1 MKSRRSVWNQ
11 NILFN
16 ELFKPEP
23 VKIEKVRP
31 AHLDMTDEQIDREF
45 FNFGKAD
52 RTRMKK
58 EAKRERLRM
67 EVLCKLT
74 KTK

>member
-1 MKSRRSVWNQ
+1 MKTRRSVRNQ

-16 ELFKPEP
+16 ELFRPAP
-23 VKIEKVRP
+23 VEIKKKRP
-31 AHLDMTDEQIDREF
+31 AHLDMTDEQIDNEF

-58 EAKRERLRM
+58 EAARERLRM
-67 EVLCKLT
+67 GVKCKLT
-74 KTK
+74 VKK